1 MWMHRTQR
9 LLDRP
14 IDEVREAIDHFVT
27 AMWPA
32 TVTTTEHHGRR
43 ADWIA
48 TAPGSE
54 DLDVVLTWTLVDLDG
69 ETFVTLTLDEMEAG
83 PDPAA
88 ELELILDAVGRRDRR
103 SVSGAAARH
112 PSAWRPR

>member
-9 LLDRP
+9 LVDRP
-14 IDEVREAIDHFVT
+14 IAEVRADIDRFVA

-48 TAPGSE
+48 TTPGSD

-69 ETFVTLTLDEMEAG
+69 TTFVSLTLDEMEPG

-88 ELELILDAVGRRDRR
+88 GLELILDAVARREPR
-103 SVSGAAARH
+103 SISASAARH
-112 PSAWRPR
+112 PSARPPR